1 MNVKLETPNAS
12 KIYYVTWK
20 DLPLCCPTPQMRL
33 WDSHQRVYLA
43 VQEGGRAECPY
54 CGAVYILLD
63 PSLEG
68 PQATPD
74 NVEIEHLY
82 HEKRTQVR
90 DERGLNEARVR
101 KTGAIDATSVAARRV
116 RVAAGDRHLDSALDE
131 ALMESFPA
139 SDSVAISVPSINST
153 TRPVSKVTPKN
164 TATSPSN

>member
-12 KIYYVTWK
+12 EIYYVTWK
-20 DLPLCCPTPQMRL
+20 ELPLCCPTPQMRL

-43 VQEGGRAECPY
+43 IHEGGRAECPY

-90 DERGLNEARVR
+90 DDRELNEANA
-101 KTGAIDATSVAARRV
+101 TENSAMTATSTADTPAERAAR
-116 RVAAGDRHLDSALDE
+116 DRHFDSVLDE

-139 SDSVAISVPSINST
+139 SDSVAISAPKSSDT
-153 TRPVSKVTPKN
+153 TRPVKTVTRKN
-164 TATSPSN
+164 TATSPGK